1 LRSVERARLNLR
13 RAVLNAINESL
24 DVKAGTLNVLSS
36 QVASGEIST
45 ELAVQ
50 QILQDLSNS

>member
-1 LRSVERARLNLR
+1 LNLR
-13 RAVLNAINESL
+13 RAVLNAINERL
-24 DVKAGTLNVLSS
+24 DVNAATLNALSS